1 MSQEIFWAANE
12 QKFVQ
17 SLYTQAIVSRYDF
30 VLRDTL
36 PITLRVV
43 SAQAVQGQP
52 WIAGP
57 VDAGRSILFGA
68 KTLSGYA
75 TETTFL
81 FSQANWIVSGSGSST
96 IYSAEINLN
105 TEALIN
111 AIGSA
116 SYLDCKVEFTL
127 LHGANHELSTQC
139 TWRIVR
145 DVITGSEGISPAAYL
160 PIAQAIDE
168 NGNQIV
174 RIVDGSGTL
183 VGVSKNGCTY
193 NYCADDGKWYPTVI
207 KIVDGVAVHSLG
219 AGENF

>member
-17 SLYTQAIVSRYDF
+17 SLYTQATVSRYDF

-52 WIAGP
+52 WIAGA

-81 FSQANWIVSGSGSST
+81 FSQATWTASGSGSST

-105 TEALIN
+105 TEALIA
-111 AIGSA
+111 AIGTA

-127 LHGANHELSTQC
+127 LNGANHELSTQC

-145 DVITGSEGISPAAYL
+145 DVISGSEGISAAAYL
-160 PIAQAIDE
+160 PIAQALDE
-168 NGNQIV
+168 NGNRIV
-174 RIVDGSGTL
+174 RIVDGAGTL
-183 VGVSKNGCTY
+183 VGVKKNGCDY

>member
-17 SLYTQAIVSRYDF
+17 SLYTQAAVTRYDF

-52 WIAGP
+52 WIAGA

-160 PIAQAIDE
+160 PIVQALDE
-168 NGNQIV
+168 NGNRIV
-174 RIVDGSGTL
+174 RIVDGAGTL
-183 VGVSKNGCTY
+183 VGVKKNGCDY